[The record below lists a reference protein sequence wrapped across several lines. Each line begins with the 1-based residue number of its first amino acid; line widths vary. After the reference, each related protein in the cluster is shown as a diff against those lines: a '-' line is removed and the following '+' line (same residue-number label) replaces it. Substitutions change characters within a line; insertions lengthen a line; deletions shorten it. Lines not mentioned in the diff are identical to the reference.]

1 MKKLTKK
8 NKNQQLIQCQVKSE
22 VLNENFYIILSI
34 IGNTVKIPYTSI
46 RGFCVSQYLEK
57 WGKSV
62 SNLCAQV
69 IFWQLKKFPIAY
81 MYNTSPNFIYYF
93 CDVHVHE

>member
-22 VLNENFYIILSI
+22 VLNKNFYI

-62 SNLCAQV
+62 TNLCAQV

>member
-22 VLNENFYIILSI
+22 VLNENFYII
-34 IGNTVKIPYTSI
+34 GNTVKIPYTSI

-62 SNLCAQV
+62 TNLCAQV